1 MPRVQSAAIDA
12 PQQPRPDRPP
22 CLYDGWCDAGCPIGS
37 LANPLATYFASAVA
51 HGAQIIPNATATR
64 VIAAAA
70 DRAAG
75 VEWVDG
81 NGRVRVQH
89 AELVVL
95 AASVIQNPR
104 LMLNSACDAWPAG
117 AGNSHDQV
125 GRNFMLDAVAL
136 CYGLFAEPTENYLGV
151 SAGQL
156 LNRVRD
162 ARYRPGAPP
171 GSYQWQIAPSLK
183 PNDIFGIAIAAP
195 TCLGRHWLR
204 S

>member
-1 MPRVQSAAIDA
+1 MLRRLPPAKEV
-12 PQQPRPDRPP
+12 RPIAEQH
-22 CLYDGWCDAGCPIGS
+22 G
-37 LANPLATYFASAVA
+37 ATMVA
-51 HGAQIIPNATATR
+51 HANVTRLIADGAHR
-64 VIAAAA
+64 V
-70 DRAAG
+70 AG
-75 VEWVDG
+75 VEYVDG
-81 NGRVRVQH
+81 TGTRQVQR
-89 AELVVL
+89 AGLVIL
-95 AASVIQNPR
+95 AASAIQNPR

-136 CYGLFAEPTENYLGV
+136 CYGLFAEPTENYLDV

-183 PNDIFGIAIAAP
+183 PNDIFDIAIAAP